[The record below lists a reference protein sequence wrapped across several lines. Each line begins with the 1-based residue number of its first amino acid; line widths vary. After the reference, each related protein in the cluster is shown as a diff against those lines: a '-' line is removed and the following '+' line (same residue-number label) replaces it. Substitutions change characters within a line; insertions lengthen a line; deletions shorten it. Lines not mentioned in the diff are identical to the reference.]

1 MGPHIDPLAVVRLLR
16 PGQAT
21 AWVERAA
28 GDGPTP
34 VIGVREESRRI
45 RRLPPDA
52 PVELRAGVYTS
63 PEAIVIPLLLRIGP
77 ERSDAVYEIWVN
89 AHSTDFGLFDA
100 LAHDE
105 EDDSLRLQ
113 DRWRDEQILEMLR
126 AGWPS
131 VKRARRKQSDES
143 PREKVLLFAGQKID
157 WHLGLP
163 ELKVWSGQAS
173 LESIIDARVQA
184 IRSHRLPED
193 ATLIDWRVPM
203 GTASGLDARSAVNAI
218 DVGFS
223 PTALGMDVFTFAAAE
238 LLGIVGMAVWP
249 IIRFGYREY
258 GYLDENDDLWRFGKV
273 DRDGGGD
280 GGSTLTR
287 CQGQP

>member
-1 MGPHIDPLAVVRLLR
+1 MLYGREHEPIEHFALAGYNSL
-16 PGQAT
+16 A
-21 AWVERAA
+21 
-28 GDGPTP
+28 
-34 VIGVREESRRI
+34 RRI
-45 RRLPPDA
+45 ADYSTQPD
-52 PVELRAGVYTS
+52 
-63 PEAIVIPLLLRIGP
+63 
-77 ERSDAVYEIWVN
+77 
-89 AHSTDFGLFDA
+89 
-100 LAHDE
+100 DE
-105 EDDSLRLQ
+105 EDDSLRSQ

-238 LLGIVGMAVWP
+238 LLGIVGMVVWP
-249 IIRFGYREY
+249 IMRFGYREY
-258 GYLDENDDLWRFGKV
+258 GYLDENDDLWRFGQV
-273 DRDGGGD
+273 DRDGGHHRKFSAARKAPTWRPGD
-280 GGSTLTR
+280 PDPNRRGPWLALAKS
-287 CQGQP
+287 